1 MPLSAFRALP
11 LTDRLLAL
19 GLQAYEDNRC
29 PDCGQRLDLATDPDL
44 ADEWTT
50 MAPIRDHAC
59 TALGVAAE
67 ANKTASHSGALRFP
81 VGLKEGWEDRQSAAR
96 AERAAANQTD
106 EHQGAGN

>member
-1 MPLSAFRALP
+1 MHYDFITIPDADVP
-11 LTDRLLAL
+11 
-19 GLQAYEDNRC
+19 QAVELVF
-29 PDCGQRLDLATDPDL
+29 QHVV
-44 ADEWTT
+44 TT
-50 MAPIRDHAC
+50 Y
-59 TALGVAAE
+59 VSE